1 MNQTV
6 THASNATSIV
16 GTTMYMSSEQ
26 LNGITREIDI
36 RTDIWSLGVIL
47 VEILT
52 GQTPFAPKAGRA
64 SAGGVGSG
72 SGSISRRKFNFSK
85 AEEGKMTT
93 AILELPF
100 PNIPGIPTEIQD
112 VINRALMKDKRD
124 RFQNGKEIN
133 VVLMR
138 HRQALQI
145 QKFLQLH

>member
-52 GQTPFAPKAGRA
+52 GQTRLP
-64 SAGGVGSG
+64 
-72 SGSISRRKFNFSK
+72 RRRDVLQQ
-85 AEEGKMTT
+85 AEWGPDLDPLVEENL
-93 AILELPF
+93 IL
-100 PNIPGIPTEIQD
+100 TKQRK
-112 VINRALMKDKRD
+112 VK
-124 RFQNGKEIN
+124 
-133 VVLMR
+133 
-138 HRQALQI
+138 
-145 QKFLQLH
+145 